1 MLWCQDGRFIGP
13 ESKEIDLKGYFKP
26 VKFKPIKFT
35 PTECVFL
42 KWLPYKNIIL
52 QQKHKHFV
60 ENLYFR
66 TYFARFVITTLSKK
80 ISLILF
86 QDWVSF

>member
-42 KWLPYKNIIL
+42 NGYPTKISFCSKNINIL
-52 QQKHKHFV
+52 WKTCTFGLTLLDLLLQRYQKK
-60 ENLYFR
+60 
-66 TYFARFVITTLSKK
+66 
-80 ISLILF
+80 
-86 QDWVSF
+86 